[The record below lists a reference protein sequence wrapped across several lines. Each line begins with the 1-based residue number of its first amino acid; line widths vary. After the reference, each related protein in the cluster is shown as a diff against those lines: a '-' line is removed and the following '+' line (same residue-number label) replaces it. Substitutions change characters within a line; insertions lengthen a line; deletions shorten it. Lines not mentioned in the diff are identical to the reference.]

1 MTKLKVMTNSLRVGR
16 YKSTTDTL
24 FPYYLFIDVFL
35 ELKFVK
41 TEYRGFEA
49 KTVINEVAKVF
60 VEEFL
65 NKNKHFEFLR
75 SRMLTCFKWLENGDP
90 NFETIR
96 IPFFMSSKS
105 HVSCTNNNNKRS
117 TTDERTETEVPH
129 SELKQKLASVSK
141 DSKVLKFFDDYKCSV
156 CLSTYKEI
164 IDDNF
169 HVVVST
175 CGHVLCCHCADNI
188 LKYKNK
194 KCPQC
199 RENVTTTSFNL
210 MKFNADLKIDTRNQ
224 KLFL

>member
-16 YKSTTDTL
+16 YRSTTDTM

-41 TEYRGFEA
+41 TEYRGFESE
-49 KTVINEVAKVF
+49 TEMNEEAKVF

-65 NKNKHFEFLR
+65 NKNKNFEFLR
-75 SRMLTCFKWLENGDP
+75 SRMLTCFKWLQNGDP
-90 NFETIR
+90 SFETIR

-105 HVSCTNNNNKRS
+105 HVSCTNNNNKHS
-117 TTDERTETEVPH
+117 TTDKRTETEVPQ
-129 SELKQKLASVSK
+129 SELKQKLASVKKNSK
-141 DSKVLKFFDDYKCSV
+141 ILKFFDDNKCSI

-164 IDDNF
+164 LDDNF
-169 HVVVST
+169 HIVAST

-188 LKYKNK
+188 LKSK
-194 KCPQC
+194 KKECPQC
-199 RENVTTTSFNL
+199 RENFTTTSFDL
-210 MKFNADLKIDTRNQ
+210 MIFNADLEIDKRNQ